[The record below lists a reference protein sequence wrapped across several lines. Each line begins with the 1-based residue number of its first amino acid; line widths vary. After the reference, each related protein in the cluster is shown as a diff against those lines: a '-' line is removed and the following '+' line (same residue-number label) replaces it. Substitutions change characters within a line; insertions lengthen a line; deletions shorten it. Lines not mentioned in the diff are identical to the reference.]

1 MSQRFL
7 PRAALSL
14 SLCMLGVALTG
25 CSPDGDELQQW
36 MEQQKREV
44 KPSVPPLTPPKKFDP
59 EPYAAAEKVEPFSS
73 QKLSLALKQ
82 VAQQSNALLSAEQN
96 RRKEALEAYPLD
108 DMRMVGSLNKHGQ
121 PYALVRVN
129 DLLYQVKVGDHLG
142 QNNGKVTKISE
153 TEITLREVVQDDTGE
168 GIERTTTLQLQE
180 KAR

>member
-1 MSQRFL
+1 
-7 PRAALSL
+7 
-14 SLCMLGVALTG
+14 MLGVALTG

-129 DLLYQVKVGDHLG
+129 VPA
-142 QNNGKVTKISE
+142 
-153 TEITLREVVQDDTGE
+153 
-168 GIERTTTLQLQE
+168 
-180 KAR
+180 AR